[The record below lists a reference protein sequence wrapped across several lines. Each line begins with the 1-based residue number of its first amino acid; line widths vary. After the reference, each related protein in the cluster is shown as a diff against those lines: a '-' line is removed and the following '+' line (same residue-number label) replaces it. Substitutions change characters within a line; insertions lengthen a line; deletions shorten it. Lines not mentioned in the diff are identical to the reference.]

1 LAFFASNLTSQ
12 SGFNLVLMGSTLWLG
27 LLKLAAVFAGRVIVV
42 ETHLNA
48 NKSFMQGLI
57 LLGLIIFGIYL
68 LYERGLMALLLEG
81 DNSRISWGIIGIWL
95 AMSARWLYL
104 LLWVQ
109 QKNRDIGDLRG
120 QPIDITET
128 IMARWLNHGWFAC
141 DAVLK
146 LGLLGTIIGF
156 ILMLAPI
163 AAMQSFEPASLQA
176 ALGQMSGGMAVAL
189 YTTLTGLVSNLLLR
203 VQFQFLADSMQH
215 LLLRMSEQETL

>member
-1 LAFFASNLTSQ
+1 MAFFASNLADRRAV
-12 SGFNLVLMGSTLWLG
+12 NLRLLGSTLSLG
-27 LLKLAAVFAGRVIVV
+27 LLKLAPVFAGRVVVV

-57 LLGLIIFGIYL
+57 LLGLIVFGIYL
-68 LYERGLMALLLEG
+68 LYERGLVALLLEG

-95 AMSARWLYL
+95 VMSARWLHL

-109 QKNRDIGDLRG
+109 RKNRDLGDWHG
-120 QPIDITET
+120 QSIDITET
-128 IMARWLNHGWFAC
+128 ILARWLNHGWFAA

-163 AAMQSFEPASLQA
+163 ASMQSFEPASLQT

-189 YTTLTGLVSNLLLR
+189 YTTLTGLVCNLLLR
-203 VQFQFLADSMQH
+203 LQFQFLADSMQH
-215 LLLRMSEQETL
+215 LLLRMSEQEAL